1 LGLSPLRYFVV
12 QGNSVGRSP
21 DRIRSLLYFP
31 AFDAIKIGID
41 SIGDD
46 IGALGMHPS
55 FTLVAHNPLLA
66 VIGKVEVDLFAV
78 ETVEL
83 LFVLLQ
89 ALTAEVLDI
98 VLVVGVIL
106 GILVL
111 RADLVAAYVGASVA
125 RFSWQRAAL

>member
-1 LGLSPLRYFVV
+1 MGLPPLGYFVI
-12 QGNSVGRSP
+12 QGNSVGRPS
-21 DRIRSLLYFP
+21 DRVRSLLYFP
-31 AFDAIKIGID
+31 AFDAIKVGID

-55 FTLVAHNPLLA
+55 FALVAHNPLLA

-83 LFVLLQ
+83 FFVLLE
-89 ALTAEVLDI
+89 ALAAEVLDI

-111 RADLVAAYVGASVA
+111 RTNLVTAYVGASVA
-125 RFSWQRAAL
+125 RFGWQ